1 MKNQKAYL
9 SECKAN
15 TRVENYSTLY
25 DASDNSDEL
34 ALCGVVYELGRPDS
48 TTISLC
54 KRCDGCYDR
63 CIRNLDGRREQK
75 SLTNEIR

>member
-1 MKNQKAYL
+1 MKNQKAYP
-9 SECKAN
+9 SEFQTN
-15 TRVENYSTLY
+15 TRVENYSTFY
-25 DASDNSDEL
+25 DASNNSNEL

-48 TTISLC
+48 TTVSLC